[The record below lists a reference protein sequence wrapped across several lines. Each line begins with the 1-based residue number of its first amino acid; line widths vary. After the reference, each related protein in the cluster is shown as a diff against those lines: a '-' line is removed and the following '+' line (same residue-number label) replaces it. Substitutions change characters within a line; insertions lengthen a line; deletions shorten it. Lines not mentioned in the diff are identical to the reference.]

1 MKKYITIS
9 LVVVVVLGGYLG
21 VNALFGTDIEI
32 PTSKVS
38 NGEFVISLNCNG
50 TVDATRAM
58 SLSTPRVRGLQIT
71 WLAPEGTTVA
81 EGDPVIKFD
90 ASKQQTDLLDHQS
103 DQKIKTS
110 ALQRARQEY
119 IIQEKQLRLNLEKSR
134 RNNDEKKHE
143 APRVAK
149 EAKLEME
156 LAELNFEAKLDQLTA
171 DVEKAEVEVQRSKDK
186 VTQAQRELDM
196 MSINAPIPGLVVY
209 LEIWKGGTMSK
220 VQEGD
225 SPWPGQGLVNL
236 PDLSE
241 MMVKTSVSEVD
252 ANKVDSGQTV
262 DVVLDAFPDIIYRG
276 EVRKKGTLARRKEP
290 NSKINVFDVEVTILD
305 DDDNLKPGMSASCDI
320 IVSRIPGV
328 VSVPLEAV
336 FEREGKTVV
345 YLKNKKKREVSVGL
359 RNDMSI
365 QILDGLEG
373 DEEICLIDPS
383 LDEHGLPG
391 DRATE
396 PELNKGRT
404 QPGPDKA
411 RMRGNR
417 SGKSGT
423 KSGNKT
429 GGKGGR

>member
-9 LVVVVVLGGYLG
+9 IVIVIVLGGYLG
-21 VNALFGTDIEI
+21 VNAIFSTDIEI
-32 PTSKVS
+32 PTANASK
-38 NGEFVISLNCNG
+38 GEFVISLKSNG

-90 ASKQQTDLLDHQS
+90 ASKQQTDLLDQQS
-103 DQKIKTS
+103 DLKIKTS

-119 IIQEKQLRLNLEKSR
+119 IIQEKQLRLDLEKSR
-134 RNNDEKKHE
+134 RNYDEKKHE
-143 APRVAK
+143 APRVAE
-149 EAKLEME
+149 EAKLELE
-156 LAELNFEAKLDQLTA
+156 LSELNFEAKLDQLTA
-171 DVEKAEVEVQRSKDK
+171 DVEKAEVEVQRAKDK
-186 VTQAQRELDM
+186 VNQGQKELDM

-252 ANKVDSGQTV
+252 ANKVDSGQAV
-262 DVVLDAFPDIIYRG
+262 EVVLDAFPNVIYTG
-276 EVRKKGTLARRKEP
+276 EVRKKGTLARKKEP
-290 NSKINVFDVEVTILD
+290 NSKINVFDVEVTILED
-305 DDDNLKPGMSASCDI
+305 DDKLKPGMSASCDI
-320 IVSRIPGV
+320 IVDRIPDI

-336 FEREGKTVV
+336 FERDGETVV
-345 YLKNKKKREVSVGL
+345 YLKNKKRREVEVGL

-373 DEEICLIDPS
+373 DEEVCLVDPS
-383 LDEHGLPG
+383 LDEQGLPG
-391 DRATE
+391 DRASE

-404 QPGPDKA
+404 APEPDKTSKQG
-411 RMRGNR
+411 RG
-417 SGKSGT
+417 SGKGS
-423 KSGNKT
+423 